1 MKKVTVITESD
12 LRHMIRTALKE
23 SLEDAYDNAESND
36 ANEDE
41 DGNPIV
47 NSEEDGRFK
56 FKVCMWPGRGYAL
69 DCFIVNADHLET
81 AIEYVVAW
89 IDSSEE
95 GKKYQ
100 YLFCDEYAE
109 REAQELDADGI
120 DPDDDESFS
129 ETYYYVDATME
140 GARSAHYIYWD
151 NLKIERV

>member
-23 SLEDAYDNAESND
+23 SLEDAYNNAEVNNV
-36 ANEDE
+36 NEDE

-56 FKVCMWPGRGYAL
+56 FKVCMWPGRGYTL
-69 DCFIVNADHLET
+69 DCFIVYADHLET

-95 GKKYQ
+95 GRKYD
-100 YLFCDEYAE
+100 YLFCDDTAE
-109 REAQELDADGI
+109 RVIEELDAEGI
-120 DPDDDESFS
+120 DYYDDESFAD
-129 ETYYYVDATME
+129 TYCYVDATIE
-140 GARSAHYIYWD
+140 GARSPHYIYWE